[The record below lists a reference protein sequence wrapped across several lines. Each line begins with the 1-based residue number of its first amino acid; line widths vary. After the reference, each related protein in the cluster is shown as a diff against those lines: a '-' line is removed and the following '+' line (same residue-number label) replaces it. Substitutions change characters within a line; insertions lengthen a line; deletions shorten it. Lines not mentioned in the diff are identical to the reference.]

1 MSTTFE
7 KSSGNVFADIGVPNP
22 EQALAKAQI
31 AARICTIIEDRKL
44 TQAQAAKI
52 LGIPQPK
59 VSALVR
65 GQLGGFS
72 SERLFKLLN
81 ALGQDVVIT
90 VRPHRKRTENG
101 TVQVVL
107 A

>member
-1 MSTTFE
+1 MSTKFE
-7 KSSGNVFADIGVPNP
+7 KSSGNVFADIGIPNP

-44 TQAQAAKI
+44 TQTQAAKI
-52 LGIPQPK
+52 LKIPQPK
-59 VSALVR
+59 VSALMR

-81 ALGQDVVIT
+81 VLGQDVVIT
-90 VRPHRKRTENG
+90 VRPHRKTAENG